1 MQRYRAAL
9 DTAGACAA
17 AAIAGLAL
25 IVPVDTGC
33 APNSSALQMTLLS
46 VTVPRATAAGVII
59 AVLAAVC
66 VRMFGTRTAWGT
78 ATVATLILVTDHLV
92 PAPSVTMATANFVD
106 SIAAGVLLG
115 AAGAAAL
122 EYRPPA
128 IGYLLGGLIG
138 VTVGDHIETI
148 AAEQGTQSLLERAF
162 VNLPPDWVTVPT
174 MGLLA
179 VCCVLCPR
187 AGVASHSTALNLPFA
202 PVLAAAVVVTTI
214 DIVSERLTTATSD
227 AAVIVAG
234 TLAVLAAAVIAALL
248 LPDRDGTLTLLA
260 VALAATGSAIAI
272 AAQAHW
278 KLAPILSVLVLG
290 LATGLR
296 RAAPVVAA
304 VAIVALGVFA
314 LLVPGTRHDDSW
326 SALIGSCAVAAL
338 AGYSFGAVT
347 TRGTAGTVLAI
358 GLLFIPTAVL
368 TLEFRGCEA
377 LPLHPNR
384 AVESGGR
391 AAWMAI
397 ALGAGCL
404 AAVIALRRLRPEQVE
419 RVEQD

>member
-1 MQRYRAAL
+1 MQRYRATL
-9 DTAGACAA
+9 DTVGGCAA
-17 AAIAGLAL
+17 SAIAGLAL
-25 IVPVDTGC
+25 MVPIDTGC
-33 APNSSALQMTLLS
+33 AAESSALQMTLLS
-46 VTVPRATAAGVII
+46 VTVPRATAVGVII

-78 ATVATLILVTDHLV
+78 ATVATLILVINHLLV
-92 PAPSVTMATANFVD
+92 HATSASLATANFVD

-122 EYRPPA
+122 ESRPPA
-128 IGYLLGGLIG
+128 IGFLLGALIG
-138 VTVGDHIETI
+138 VTVGDHIATI
-148 AAEQGTQSLLERAF
+148 AAEEGTKSLLERAF
-162 VNLPPDWVTVPT
+162 VDLPPYWLTAPT

-179 VCCVLCPR
+179 VCFTLSPR
-187 AGVASHSTALNLPFA
+187 AGLASYSTALNLPFA
-202 PVLAAAVVVTTI
+202 PVLAAAVAVTTI
-214 DIVSERLTTATSD
+214 DVVSERLTTATSGT
-227 AAVIVAG
+227 AVIVAG

-248 LPDRDGTLTLLA
+248 LPERDGTLTLLA

-278 KLAPILSVLVLG
+278 KLAPILTVMALG
-290 LATGLR
+290 LAAGLR
-296 RAAPVVAA
+296 HQAPVVAA
-304 VAIVALGVFA
+304 AAIVALGVFA
-314 LLVPGTRHDDSW
+314 LLAPGTRHDDSW
-326 SALIGSCAVAAL
+326 TALIGSCALAAL

-368 TLEFRGCEA
+368 ALEFRGCDT
-377 LPLHPNR
+377 LPLHPKQ
-384 AVESGGR
+384 AVGSGDR

-404 AAVIALRRLRPEQVE
+404 AAVIALRHLRPE

>member
-9 DTAGACAA
+9 DTVGGCAA

-33 APNSSALQMTLLS
+33 ATDSSALQMTLLS
-46 VTVPRATAAGVII
+46 VTVPRATAAGVIV

-78 ATVATLILVTDHLV
+78 ATVATLILVVDHLV
-92 PAPSVTMATANFVD
+92 VTTSASLATANFVD

-115 AAGAAAL
+115 AAGAATL

-138 VTVGDHIETI
+138 VTVGDHIETV
-148 AAEQGTQSLLERAF
+148 AAAKGTQSLLERAF
-162 VNLPPDWVTVPT
+162 VDMPPDWITAPT

-179 VCCVLCPR
+179 VCFTLSPR
-187 AGVASHSTALNLPFA
+187 TGLSSYSTALNLPFA

-214 DIVSERLTTATSD
+214 DVVSERFTTATSGT
-227 AAVIVAG
+227 AVIVAG

-248 LPDRDGTLTLLA
+248 LPERDGTLTLLA

-278 KLAPILSVLVLG
+278 KLAPILTVMALG
-290 LATGLR
+290 LAAGLR
-296 RAAPVVAA
+296 RQAPVVAA
-304 VAIVALGVFA
+304 AAIVALGVFA
-314 LLVPGTRHDDSW
+314 LLAPGTRHNDSW
-326 SALIGSCAVAAL
+326 TALIGSCAVAAL
-338 AGYSFGAVT
+338 AGYSFGAAT
-347 TRGTAGTVLAI
+347 PRGTAGTVLAI

-368 TLEFRGCEA
+368 TLEYRGCEA
-377 LPLHPNR
+377 FPLHPNQ
-384 AVESGGR
+384 AVGSGDR

-404 AAVIALRRLRPEQVE
+404 AAVIALRHLRPE